1 MGSHLSHKE
10 FQGKGTCMCTL
21 IRDLKTGMF
30 YGSADGQWTAERE
43 DARDFGG
50 TFYAMSFAEE
60 NHLHGVE
67 VVLAF
72 ERPEYDIR
80 IGLNRGQHSPGSYI
94 KGTGTNV

>member
-1 MGSHLSHKE
+1 MRR
-10 FQGKGTCMCTL
+10 L

-30 YGSADGQWTAERE
+30 YGSDGQWTAERE

-60 NHLHGVE
+60 NRLRGVE

-72 ERPEYDIR
+72 ERPEYDIV
-80 IGLNRGQHSPGSYI
+80 IGLERGQDSPGSYRE
-94 KGTGTNV
+94 GTGRDL